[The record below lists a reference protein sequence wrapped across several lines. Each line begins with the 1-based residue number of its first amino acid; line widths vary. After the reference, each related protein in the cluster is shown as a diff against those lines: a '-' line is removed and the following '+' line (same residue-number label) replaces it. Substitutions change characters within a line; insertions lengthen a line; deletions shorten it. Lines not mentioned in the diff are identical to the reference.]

1 MIIVAYTT
9 IQVEKKTREKLADL
23 REYGRETYDEVVR
36 RLITV
41 FEVVRG
47 EEGEL
52 TEETKKAI
60 EEGLRQAEGRKG
72 ITTKQLLKNLGVE

>member
-1 MIIVAYTT
+1 MAYTT